1 MNNPTLTGYG
11 PSNQWQNLIFN
22 GDESKFE
29 IWETKLLGYMK
40 IKKLKDVLV
49 GDDEPDAERN
59 EMAFAEMIQ
68 FLEERSFS
76 LVIRDANDNGRKA
89 FKILKAHYAGSGKPR
104 IITLYNQLTSLKKS
118 SSESLTDFILR
129 TETSATALKTCSEN
143 ISDALLIAM
152 VLKGLPDDYGTFV
165 AVVTQSETVDTFTKF
180 KIALRNFEETENAKV
195 KDKDDN
201 SAVMKFR
208 DSYNFKSSSNKVTC
222 YTCGIAGH
230 KSNECYRN
238 QNKEKKWCGFC
249 KSKTHAE
256 KACQKKGD
264 DKVKRT
270 SDDNHTYAFKI
281 EDNEGKFHLHVDKQ
295 SYLVDCGATSH
306 IVNEDKDFTSIDNS
320 FKPEEHFIELANGT
334 RSNNIAMKRGNV
346 AICLHDEDGNA
357 VRRTLE
363 NTLFI
368 PSYPQC
374 IFSV

>member
-22 GDESKFE
+22 GDERKFE

-68 FLEERSFS
+68 FLDERSLS

-129 TETSATALKTCSEN
+129 TETSATALKTCGEN

-180 KIALRNFEETENAKV
+180 KIALRNLRKLKMLE
-195 KDKDDN
+195 
-201 SAVMKFR
+201 
-208 DSYNFKSSSNKVTC
+208 
-222 YTCGIAGH
+222 
-230 KSNECYRN
+230 
-238 QNKEKKWCGFC
+238 
-249 KSKTHAE
+249 SKT
-256 KACQKKGD
+256 KM
-264 DKVKRT
+264 
-270 SDDNHTYAFKI
+270 I
-281 EDNEGKFHLHVDKQ
+281 
-295 SYLVDCGATSH
+295 
-306 IVNEDKDFTSIDNS
+306 
-320 FKPEEHFIELANGT
+320 
-334 RSNNIAMKRGNV
+334 
-346 AICLHDEDGNA
+346 
-357 VRRTLE
+357 TL
-363 NTLFI
+363 L
-368 PSYPQC
+368 
-374 IFSV
+374 